1 LRAALCRSP
10 KRAKGE
16 HSVAETYTDRI
27 MDDLRAA
34 YARIDE
40 LEAALRE
47 IVTLDMERGSYKA
60 VRLAR
65 KALGN

>member
-1 LRAALCRSP
+1 
-10 KRAKGE
+10 
-16 HSVAETYTDRI
+16 VAETYTDRI